1 MSEHEEYSQEGLV
14 KAIEEGCLYDYVANH
29 YWEMTKE
36 ELKDVLIEVIYSC
49 QKPSDIDSIS
59 ESLEERWGM
68 DEDEEIEE

>member
-1 MSEHEEYSQEGLV
+1 MEEEHYSREGLLE
-14 KAIEEGCLYDYVANH
+14 ALNSDRLYDYIANH

-36 ELKDVLIEVIYSC
+36 DLKDVLIEVIYSC

-68 DEDEEIEE
+68 DEDEEFEE